1 MRSLAATALLC
12 LSLVGCA
19 SVPMADTQDDR
30 DAKRFSP
37 APDMSAIYIYRNEF
51 VGAAIKMPVV
61 LDGRQLGKTVAHSY
75 LYKEVPPGKHII
87 TADGENTDLLKIE
100 TRAGQ
105 TIFIHQEVKMGFA
118 VARSGMRV
126 VDAAEGK
133 AGVLECKLIESQ
145 Y

>member
-1 MRSLAATALLC
+1 MRSLAATTLLC

-19 SVPMADTQDDR
+19 SVPMANTRDDS

-37 APDMSAIYIYRNEF
+37 APDMSGIYIYRNEY

-87 TADGENTDLLKIE
+87 TADAENTDLLKVE
-100 TRAGQ
+100 TSAGQ
-105 TIFIHQEVKMGFA
+105 IIFIHQEVKMGFA
-118 VARSGMRV
+118 VARSGMRL